1 MNGELNLSNLLS
13 VWKNIAN
20 QYGLSWKN
28 SFLQWDLPGDIQAD
42 FALTLALPI
51 SHKLKKNPN
60 EIAQKIL
67 EKTNCPELE
76 YSITKQGYVNFLLP
90 NSYYKKNFNETLSED
105 GQNLRGEKK
114 NIHLNLEYVSANPTG
129 YLHLAHFRH
138 AVIGNTLANV
148 YQFCGYPITR
158 EYYVNDRG
166 GQIVSLIKSVY
177 HFYHKLQNK
186 PLLNPEKIEY
196 SGQSTQD
203 IAQKLIEKWEDK
215 YVNKELI
222 NDDLKLWKKE
232 ILELVLVKIKQD
244 LARCGIEYDV
254 WFSETSLYKNEKDK
268 EVLDFLEEKNLTYS
282 EEEAKLFKSSLAGD
296 EKDRVIIKKDGEY
309 TYFFSDIIYHQ
320 NKLKRADK
328 IINIWGA
335 DHHGYI
341 NRVKAACR
349 LLDEKKGGV
358 QIILVQVV
366 NLLTEEGKMARFS
379 KRAGNTIELEEALTH
394 VDMDQL
400 KFFLLEK
407 ESNQP
412 LSINAKLLKENKK
425 KTQLYYIQ
433 YAHAR
438 CHQIFQKSHERKLA
452 KISSDIDLLKKDNER
467 KIFNLLIRS
476 PFVLEN
482 ILEENKSHH
491 LIHYLCDLAK
501 AWQTYYQ
508 NEIILE
514 EKNPELT
521 AQKLLLVKNIQIILK
536 LGLDLMGISAPNIM
550 Y

>member
-1 MNGELNLSNLLS
+1 MNGELNLVNLLS
-13 VWKNIAN
+13 VWKKIAN
-20 QYGLSWKN
+20 QHGFSWKN
-28 SFLQWDLPGDIQAD
+28 SFLKWDLPTDVWAD

-51 SHKLKKNPN
+51 SHKIKKNPN
-60 EIAQKIL
+60 EIVQRIL
-67 EKTNCPELE
+67 EETNCSELE
-76 YSITKQGYVNFLLP
+76 YSITKQGYINFQLP
-90 NSYYKKNFNETLSED
+90 NSYYQKIFNETLLKN

-114 NIHLNLEYVSANPTG
+114 NLHLNLEYVSANPTG

-148 YQFCGYPITR
+148 YQFCGYPLTR

-166 GQIVSLIKSVY
+166 VQVISLIKSVY

-186 PLLNPEKIEY
+186 PLLNSEKIEY
-196 SGQSTQD
+196 SGQATQK
-203 IAQKLIEKWEDK
+203 IAQELIKKWGDN
-215 YVNKELI
+215 YVNKEL
-222 NDDLKLWKKE
+222 NEEELKLWRKE
-232 ILELVLVKIKQD
+232 ILELILAKIQQD
-244 LARCGIEYDV
+244 LAKCGIEYDV
-254 WFSETSLYKNEKDK
+254 WFSETSLHENEKD
-268 EVLDFLEEKNLTYS
+268 EEILNFLEEKNLTYF
-282 EEEAKLFKSSLAGD
+282 EEEAKLFKSSLVGD
-296 EKDRVIIKKDGEY
+296 EKDRAIIKKDGEY

-320 NKLKRADK
+320 NKLKRANK

-335 DHHGYI
+335 DHHGYV
-341 NRVKAACR
+341 NRIKAACQ
-349 LLDEKKGGV
+349 LLSDKKEEDV

-366 NLLTEEGKMARFS
+366 NLLTEEGKTAKFS

-394 VDMDQL
+394 VDIDQL

-407 ESNQP
+407 EPNQP
-412 LSINAKLLKENKK
+412 LSINTKSLKENKE

-438 CHQIFQKSHERKLA
+438 CHQIFQKAQEKGMN
-452 KISSDIDLLKKDNER
+452 KIDSNIDLLEKNNER
-467 KIFNLLIRS
+467 KIFKLLIRF

-482 ILEENKSHH
+482 IIEENKPHH
-491 LIHYLCDLAK
+491 LVHYLHDLAQ
-501 AWQTYYQ
+501 AWQAYYQ

-514 EKNPELT
+514 EKNPKLT

-550 Y
+550 